1 MEDKSMTQKNLAPAP
16 DRRFLPAMGKRWL
29 LPLYDPFTRFAGV
42 AAVHGAL
49 LARAEVGPGDRVL
62 DIGCGTGS
70 LLVTLGRKEPDAV
83 LTGLDPDP
91 AALGRARRKAARA
104 GVQVSLDRGFAD
116 ELPYPDASLD
126 RVLSSMML
134 HHLDRADRARAL
146 TEAHRVLRPG
156 GRFVLIDAAHSTGGH
171 QHRMGGH
178 LGRKMASNGEPS
190 EEALRASVGSA
201 GFSAVQLT
209 VEPLTRLGPVVLL
222 TATP

>member
-1 MEDKSMTQKNLAPAP
+1 MTQDNLAPAP

-29 LPLYDPFTRFAGV
+29 LPLYDSFTRFAGV

-91 AALGRARRKAARA
+91 AALRRARRKAARA

-134 HHLDRADRARAL
+134 HHLDPADRVRAL
-146 TEAHRVLRPG
+146 AEAHRVLRPG
-156 GRFVLIDAAHSTGGH
+156 GRFVLVDAAHSASGH
-171 QHRMGGH
+171 HRMGGH
-178 LGRKMASNGEPS
+178 LSRKMASKGEPS
-190 EEALRASVGSA
+190 EEALRALLESA
-201 GFSAVQLT
+201 GFSAVELT

-222 TATP
+222 TAAP

>member
-1 MEDKSMTQKNLAPAP
+1 MTQENLAPAP

-49 LARAEVGPGDRVL
+49 LARAEVGPGNRVL

-134 HHLDRADRARAL
+134 HHLDPADRARAL
-146 TEAHRVLRPG
+146 AEAHRVLRPG
-156 GRFVLIDAAHSTGGH
+156 GRFVLIDAGPTPRAGTIIGWGVIWA
-171 QHRMGGH
+171 
-178 LGRKMASNGEPS
+178 GRWPPTASRRRKRFVRRWGRP
-190 EEALRASVGSA
+190 AS
-201 GFSAVQLT
+201 
-209 VEPLTRLGPVVLL
+209 RLSN
-222 TATP
+222 